1 MKRVKI
7 TAIAQVWHEDLIEKY
22 EAPGSFGCEMKIG
35 QEFIVTGHGR
45 PEGLCESAWENIREY
60 AMILAYGGTDI
71 YSGWMKDE
79 KTAVIS
85 CNDGLHPMSF
95 LLEVID

>member
-1 MKRVKI
+1 MKRVRIK
-7 TAIAQVWHEDLIEKY
+7 AVAQAYHKDLAEKY
-22 EAPGSFGCEMKIG
+22 EAPGSFGCEMMIG
-35 QEFIVTGHGR
+35 QEFIMTDHAK
-45 PEGLCESAWENIREY
+45 PEGLCESAWANLREY
-60 AMILAYGGTDI
+60 ALILAYGGTDI
-71 YSGWMKDE
+71 YEGWMKDK